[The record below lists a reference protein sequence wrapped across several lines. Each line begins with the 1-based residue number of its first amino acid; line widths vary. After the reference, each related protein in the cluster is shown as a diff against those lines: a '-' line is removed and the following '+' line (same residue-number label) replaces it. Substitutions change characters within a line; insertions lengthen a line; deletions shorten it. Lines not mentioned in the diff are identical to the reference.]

1 MELIGSQSLCIVLC
15 SRGMPTQ
22 GVPRSGTHR
31 RRSSDRDSSQSDSRE
46 LCSAPC
52 CHGALFVQDRP
63 KCQSTWKVYQPGR
76 ARPIRSYFSCMRW
89 IWGVTLRFI
98 SIKLGTRAS
107 IRLAWGTGA
116 EVPVVADEDG
126 GAAAASPV
134 MAAVVL
140 VATADDSTPS
150 AAPPFAGCRLFF

>member
-1 MELIGSQSLCIVLC
+1 LDHSLYVSFFARAGCRHRESHDLVLIEDGLRIEIHLKVIRENFVLPLAVTEPCLYRIDQSVSQLGKSTSQEGLDRYGAT
-15 SRGMPTQ
+15 SRVCVGF
-22 GVPRSGTHR
+22 GG
-31 RRSSDRDSSQSDSRE
+31 
-46 LCSAPC
+46 
-52 CHGALFVQDRP
+52 G
-63 KCQSTWKVYQPGR
+63 G
-76 ARPIRSYFSCMRW
+76 
-89 IWGVTLRFI
+89 GVTLRVI

>member
-1 MELIGSQSLCIVLC
+1 VIRENSVLPLAVTEPCSYRIDQSVSQLGKSTSQEGPDRYGAT
-15 SRGMPTQ
+15 SRVCVGF
-22 GVPRSGTHR
+22 G
-31 RRSSDRDSSQSDSRE
+31 
-46 LCSAPC
+46 
-52 CHGALFVQDRP
+52 
-63 KCQSTWKVYQPGR
+63 
-76 ARPIRSYFSCMRW
+76 
-89 IWGVTLRFI
+89 GVTLRFI

-140 VATADDSTPS
+140 VATADDSTPF
-150 AAPPFAGCRLFF
+150 AAPPFAGC

>member
-1 MELIGSQSLCIVLC
+1 VSVNLESLPARKGSTDTELLLVY
-15 SRGMPTQ
+15 
-22 GVPRSGTHR
+22 
-31 RRSSDRDSSQSDSRE
+31 
-46 LCSAPC
+46 
-52 CHGALFVQDRP
+52 ALDL
-63 KCQSTWKVYQPGR
+63 G
-76 ARPIRSYFSCMRW
+76 
-89 IWGVTLRFI
+89 GVTLRFI

-107 IRLAWGTGA
+107 FRLAWGTGA